1 MLHLTGGVGL
11 GVQVADLFELERAL
25 VGNSGTHATAHEQR
39 RLRVLAQQG
48 GLMHGLGL
56 GIQNPLDLLGRI
68 GKLAEQHARLLGGQA
83 VLDLRQQQSQKR
95 KAHDLADEA
104 LGRGDRDLLVGLG
117 VDDAVALTR
126 HGAAHHVGDAEDLGT
141 LDARIANGGKGIGRL
156 ARLGHGND
164 KRRRRNDGVAITE
177 LAGRLHL
184 GGDASPALDEI
195 LGNEASVIAGAASD
209 HVDAVDVVELLE
221 RKAQLVD
228 VELAGRR
235 HTTDQRVAHDARL
248 LVNLLEHKVGIT
260 ALFCHVQVPVDVGD
274 LGLDNVAGLV
284 GVLDACGRKLG
295 KLTVLE
301 HHDIAGG
308 VDERD
313 DVGGDIGAGLARAD
327 HDRGILAGH
336 GDHAGLVSAH
346 DGQTIGTDHVGA
358 SLAHG
363 GHQVV
368 RLGISLFDQMRED
381 LGIGLALKVVAA
393 ALQLF
398 AQLGEVLDDA
408 VVDDGDTTVAAGVG
422 VSVNDGGLAVGGP
435 TGVADTAGSVA
446 VDVGKLALQARD
458 LAHAADDVEV
468 RRGALAHLE
477 RDARGVIAAIL
488 HTLEA
493 CDQDVLCNIRAGVAD
508 NSAHR
513 INPFVRLTAKRPRT
527 GGAETHNVRVLYS
540 RKRKLIYQKWY
551 LNLNT
556 TRYTHPTP
564 KGAGTFVVV
573 WSDSIVCPDKTCQ
586 NKPVPNRRVL
596 TPQGRAMLQSGLYLK
611 RIKGAAMAKVKISDV
626 AREAGVSLG
635 TVSNALNHPEKLRP
649 ETLKLINET
658 INRLGYLPN
667 QSARQLAGGATKS
680 FGLVLPRLDHGFSL
694 QIASGAHNEARKHG
708 YDLLIANADNDDIL
722 EDHYLRYFMGTQMS
736 GVMVQPMAS
745 PDWHPALT
753 KMPVPIVH
761 LDIHCSEPGYY
772 VAADNEAQGRIIA
785 ELAIARGA
793 HHIVVVGRAAF
804 MQLTLR
810 VLGIHKALALHPDI
824 KIEVIDAGEWNTAAD
839 GYGIGT
845 QIAARPADERPD
857 FVVGLT
863 DVLASGVISA
873 LVDKGIAVP
882 GQVRVAGC
890 DGNPLAW
897 SGSVP
902 LTTVAPPGYE
912 IGRKGVQ
919 LLMEQI
925 ENKAPAKTKHI
936 RVGSTARTV
945 TAVTA
950 AEDINRQELVR
961 PFLLERASTQASS
974 QTDATAINL
983 GAYL

>member
-1 MLHLTGGVGL
+1 
-11 GVQVADLFELERAL
+11 
-25 VGNSGTHATAHEQR
+25 
-39 RLRVLAQQG
+39 
-48 GLMHGLGL
+48 MHGLGL

-184 GGDASPALDEI
+184 GGDASPALNEI

-235 HTTDQRVAHDARL
+235 HTTNQRVAHDARL

-284 GVLDACGRKLG
+284 GVLDACGRELG

-308 VDERD
+308 VDKRD
-313 DVGGDIGAGLARAD
+313 DIGSNIGAGLARAD

-336 GDHAGLVSAH
+336 GDHAELVSAH
-346 DGQTIGTDHVGA
+346 GGQTIGTDHVGA
-358 SLAHG
+358 RLAHG

-393 ALQLF
+393 TLQLF

-446 VDVGKLALQARD
+446 VDVGKLTLQARD

-493 CDQDVLCNIRAGVAD
+493 RDQDVLCNIRAGVAD
-508 NSAHR
+508 DSAHK
-513 INPFVRLTAKRPRT
+513 INPFVRVTARRPRT
-527 GGAETHNVRVLYS
+527 KGAETYNVRVLYS
-540 RKRKLIYQKWY
+540 RKRKLIYQKWH

>member
-1 MLHLTGGVGL
+1 
-11 GVQVADLFELERAL
+11 
-25 VGNSGTHATAHEQR
+25 
-39 RLRVLAQQG
+39 
-48 GLMHGLGL
+48 
-56 GIQNPLDLLGRI
+56 
-68 GKLAEQHARLLGGQA
+68 
-83 VLDLRQQQSQKR
+83 
-95 KAHDLADEA
+95 
-104 LGRGDRDLLVGLG
+104 
-117 VDDAVALTR
+117 
-126 HGAAHHVGDAEDLGT
+126 
-141 LDARIANGGKGIGRL
+141 
-156 ARLGHGND
+156 
-164 KRRRRNDGVAITE
+164 
-177 LAGRLHL
+177 
-184 GGDASPALDEI
+184 
-195 LGNEASVIAGAASD
+195 
-209 HVDAVDVVELLE
+209 
-221 RKAQLVD
+221 
-228 VELAGRR
+228 
-235 HTTDQRVAHDARL
+235 
-248 LVNLLEHKVGIT
+248 
-260 ALFCHVQVPVDVGD
+260 
-274 LGLDNVAGLV
+274 
-284 GVLDACGRKLG
+284 
-295 KLTVLE
+295 
-301 HHDIAGG
+301 
-308 VDERD
+308 
-313 DVGGDIGAGLARAD
+313 
-327 HDRGILAGH
+327 
-336 GDHAGLVSAH
+336 
-346 DGQTIGTDHVGA
+346 
-358 SLAHG
+358 
-363 GHQVV
+363 
-368 RLGISLFDQMRED
+368 
-381 LGIGLALKVVAA
+381 
-393 ALQLF
+393 
-398 AQLGEVLDDA
+398 
-408 VVDDGDTTVAAGVG
+408 
-422 VSVNDGGLAVGGP
+422 
-435 TGVADTAGSVA
+435 
-446 VDVGKLALQARD
+446 
-458 LAHAADDVEV
+458 
-468 RRGALAHLE
+468 
-477 RDARGVIAAIL
+477 
-488 HTLEA
+488 
-493 CDQDVLCNIRAGVAD
+493 
-508 NSAHR
+508 
-513 INPFVRLTAKRPRT
+513 
-527 GGAETHNVRVLYS
+527 
-540 RKRKLIYQKWY
+540 
-551 LNLNT
+551 
-556 TRYTHPTP
+556 
-564 KGAGTFVVV
+564 
-573 WSDSIVCPDKTCQ
+573 
-586 NKPVPNRRVL
+586 
-596 TPQGRAMLQSGLYLK
+596 
-611 RIKGAAMAKVKISDV
+611 MAKVKISDV

-745 PDWHPALT
+745 PDWHPAMT

-839 GYGIGT
+839 GYGIGA
-845 QIAARPADERPD
+845 QIAERPADERPD

-912 IGRKGVQ
+912 IG
-919 LLMEQI
+919 LMEQI
-925 ENKAPAKTKHI
+925 ENKAPAKTKHVHI
-936 RVGSTARTV
+936 GSAARTV

-950 AEDINRQELVR
+950 IEDINRQELVR

>member
-1 MLHLTGGVGL
+1 
-11 GVQVADLFELERAL
+11 
-25 VGNSGTHATAHEQR
+25 
-39 RLRVLAQQG
+39 
-48 GLMHGLGL
+48 
-56 GIQNPLDLLGRI
+56 
-68 GKLAEQHARLLGGQA
+68 
-83 VLDLRQQQSQKR
+83 
-95 KAHDLADEA
+95 
-104 LGRGDRDLLVGLG
+104 
-117 VDDAVALTR
+117 
-126 HGAAHHVGDAEDLGT
+126 
-141 LDARIANGGKGIGRL
+141 
-156 ARLGHGND
+156 
-164 KRRRRNDGVAITE
+164 
-177 LAGRLHL
+177 
-184 GGDASPALDEI
+184 
-195 LGNEASVIAGAASD
+195 
-209 HVDAVDVVELLE
+209 
-221 RKAQLVD
+221 
-228 VELAGRR
+228 
-235 HTTDQRVAHDARL
+235 
-248 LVNLLEHKVGIT
+248 
-260 ALFCHVQVPVDVGD
+260 
-274 LGLDNVAGLV
+274 
-284 GVLDACGRKLG
+284 
-295 KLTVLE
+295 
-301 HHDIAGG
+301 
-308 VDERD
+308 
-313 DVGGDIGAGLARAD
+313 
-327 HDRGILAGH
+327 
-336 GDHAGLVSAH
+336 
-346 DGQTIGTDHVGA
+346 
-358 SLAHG
+358 
-363 GHQVV
+363 
-368 RLGISLFDQMRED
+368 
-381 LGIGLALKVVAA
+381 
-393 ALQLF
+393 
-398 AQLGEVLDDA
+398 
-408 VVDDGDTTVAAGVG
+408 
-422 VSVNDGGLAVGGP
+422 
-435 TGVADTAGSVA
+435 
-446 VDVGKLALQARD
+446 
-458 LAHAADDVEV
+458 
-468 RRGALAHLE
+468 
-477 RDARGVIAAIL
+477 
-488 HTLEA
+488 
-493 CDQDVLCNIRAGVAD
+493 
-508 NSAHR
+508 
-513 INPFVRLTAKRPRT
+513 
-527 GGAETHNVRVLYS
+527 
-540 RKRKLIYQKWY
+540 
-551 LNLNT
+551 
-556 TRYTHPTP
+556 
-564 KGAGTFVVV
+564 
-573 WSDSIVCPDKTCQ
+573 
-586 NKPVPNRRVL
+586 
-596 TPQGRAMLQSGLYLK
+596 MLQSGLYLK

-745 PDWHPALT
+745 PDWHPAMT

-839 GYGIGT
+839 GYGIGA
-845 QIAARPADERPD
+845 QIAERPADERPD

-873 LVDKGIAVP
+873 LVDKGISVP

-936 RVGSTARTV
+936 RVGSVARTV
-945 TAVTA
+945 TAVA